1 MTEQQAIAMAQL
13 HLSRAPGILRGVA
26 ANAVAST
33 MSGPEVCRL
42 LAERFRKIADDL
54 GQEA

>member
-1 MTEQQAIAMAQL
+1 VTEQQAIAMAQL
-13 HLSRAPGILRGVA
+13 TYRDAAEYCEGVA